1 MSIKRIEI
9 TGYRSI
15 AYLNMKMNQIT
26 TLIGRNGSGK
36 SNILSAL
43 NYFYKNLLTVQD
55 EQNSF
60 DTNNRLRNEICIRIT
75 YDLKQILKIIKRN
88 LNDEKKEY
96 ENYYKKV
103 LAISNHDEI
112 IVELVKRKGKEIRW
126 NVSYNTRQIIASLF
140 PVYFID
146 SRQIELTD
154 WTNLWNLIGDLFKFR
169 NEDSER
175 IQSTIRTI
183 VESNDSSVKKKLN
196 HLQDIFEQEHI
207 NVKRLTSRQIGQML
221 AEMLVGGQRFQYDEK
236 NLREYSNGTNA
247 FNYTTILI
255 DILAIMKKYKLK
267 EPIIVLDEPEI
278 SLHHTMIDQLMEKIF
293 WAADQVQFLLST
305 HSARCVKMLLENEE
319 DISAIYH
326 VALKE
331 NYSKVRRVRNL
342 SEQEERERI
351 VVTESYTG
359 SCFAKMILNVE
370 GETELELFK
379 NKYLRM
385 LFPVLKEV
393 EIVMGMSN
401 KVVHNLTAPSKR
413 NYQIPGLAVMD
424 MDKVLAKKD
433 GENAFLF
440 TELKDYQI
448 DREIYHYGAKRQKT
462 LALRRRIKRMCS
474 QCKFSY
480 RYPLFSCDDPN
491 FECLLD
497 LIVEY
502 YRNYDV
508 FLWRNTVEGALITA
522 ENQQVFK
529 KYVNAGGLSLE
540 ERKNTVEYWKLFQD
554 KKNLQLNYLRML
566 FSGKPDYLLTK
577 KQIKKQNPQIDENLW
592 NVLCTVKKT
601 SGWVSKWLEFYF
613 LDLAEIQHPER
624 QGFREF
630 GRWIEADANYQ
641 QAVEAVQKNFP
652 QLYAL
657 VHKIEVTLR

>member
-1 MSIKRIEI
+1 MLSIKRIEI

-15 AYLNMKMNQIT
+15 AYLNMEMNQIT

-278 SLHHTMIDQLMEKIF
+278 SLHHTMIDQLMEKILGGSRSGPVSLIDTF
-293 WAADQVQFLLST
+293 SAVCKNAA
-305 HSARCVKMLLENEE
+305 
-319 DISAIYH
+319 
-326 VALKE
+326 
-331 NYSKVRRVRNL
+331 
-342 SEQEERERI
+342 
-351 VVTESYTG
+351 
-359 SCFAKMILNVE
+359 
-370 GETELELFK
+370 
-379 NKYLRM
+379 
-385 LFPVLKEV
+385 
-393 EIVMGMSN
+393 
-401 KVVHNLTAPSKR
+401 
-413 NYQIPGLAVMD
+413 
-424 MDKVLAKKD
+424 
-433 GENAFLF
+433 
-440 TELKDYQI
+440 
-448 DREIYHYGAKRQKT
+448 
-462 LALRRRIKRMCS
+462 
-474 QCKFSY
+474 
-480 RYPLFSCDDPN
+480 
-491 FECLLD
+491 
-497 LIVEY
+497 
-502 YRNYDV
+502 
-508 FLWRNTVEGALITA
+508 
-522 ENQQVFK
+522 
-529 KYVNAGGLSLE
+529 
-540 ERKNTVEYWKLFQD
+540 
-554 KKNLQLNYLRML
+554 
-566 FSGKPDYLLTK
+566 
-577 KQIKKQNPQIDENLW
+577 
-592 NVLCTVKKT
+592 
-601 SGWVSKWLEFYF
+601 
-613 LDLAEIQHPER
+613 
-624 QGFREF
+624 
-630 GRWIEADANYQ
+630 
-641 QAVEAVQKNFP
+641 
-652 QLYAL
+652 
-657 VHKIEVTLR
+657 